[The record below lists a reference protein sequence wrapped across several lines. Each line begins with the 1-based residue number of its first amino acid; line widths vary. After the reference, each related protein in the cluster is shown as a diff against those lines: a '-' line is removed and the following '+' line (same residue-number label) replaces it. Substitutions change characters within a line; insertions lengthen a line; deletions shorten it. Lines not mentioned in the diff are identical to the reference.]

1 MSALSF
7 SDNSL
12 VGTNQFTQLRQQQ
25 QQLKQ
30 SRRWK
35 HSAKMGHKLQTL
47 DEMAHRNEREAA
59 EERRKK
65 KKERKDAKK
74 SGKKHDEHDEP
85 ATASTTANNGLEEID
100 DNDLFLD
107 DDEDYGD
114 DDNMEGD
121 EDAEPSLPNPEEVKE
136 RMMNVVNKFQE
147 SLKSIRGAEPTP
159 EMFDDVQVNAYGSMT
174 PLKAV
179 GQVVIAS
186 PTLAQISCFDPAIA
200 KDVRK
205 AIQLALE
212 LNPQVEEG
220 GMVRVPLPRVS
231 MEVREQ
237 TAKQLNK
244 KAESCK
250 QRLRQVR
257 RKAMD
262 VIKKGKD
269 GKLEA
274 ISKDDAFAS
283 GKEIENITEQ
293 VMDKLKAVVD
303 EKMNSIMAV

>member
-12 VGTNQFTQLRQQQ
+12 VGTNQLTQLRQHQ

-74 SGKKHDEHDEP
+74 SGKKHDEHDKP
-85 ATASTTANNGLEEID
+85 ATASTTANNELEEID

-136 RMMNVVNKFQE
+136 RMMNVINKFQE

-200 KDVRK
+200 KDVQK

-269 GKLEA
+269 GKLEG

>member
-85 ATASTTANNGLEEID
+85 ATASTTANNELEEID
-100 DNDLFLD
+100 DSDLFLD

-136 RMMNVVNKFQE
+136 QMMNIVNKFQE